1 MPHERHYRTG
11 VEPPLRTQSR
21 PPHLPHRGK
30 TCYPPAEPIAPQLGD
45 PCPECRR
52 NGANYGA
59 IACKD
64 EHFQQA
70 LAKHKL
76 DSENW
81 HKTWDEL
88 LPAASSPALG
98 DEPSDFEPELPA
110 GPIPMADHQVITFQS
125 ATHTGSIEWSKR
137 FERYEATAAPRD
149 WKKGKR
155 LPPQEAYS
163 AGTSAELKLKLREH
177 VAGVQFADEPEK
189 VGASV
194 EARDARPE
202 LPVAVSKTEPAT
214 PARRAYKLPKT
225 ADGDTLLVLPEIRNV
240 PPGIA
245 DEKRWVPW
253 DAKWDQGKKKF
264 NEPPRSC
271 HSGKQTGPIAKNIA
285 EFGTF
290 AQARAAAEKFNCSG
304 RGVCAAGRRRARG
317 NRFRPLHQ
325 RRPRHRPR
333 GVGLARKMVRRNLPG
348 DQPLGR
354 RHPRPVPRQDARR

>member
-1 MPHERHYRTG
+1 M
-11 VEPPLRTQSR
+11 
-21 PPHLPHRGK
+21 
-30 TCYPPAEPIAPQLGD
+30 
-45 PCPECRR
+45 PECRR

-155 LPPQEAYS
+155 LPPQGAYS

-194 EARDARPE
+194 EARDARPNCQWQF
-202 LPVAVSKTEPAT
+202 PNPS
-214 PARRAYKLPKT
+214 RR
-225 ADGDTLLVLPEIRNV
+225 
-240 PPGIA
+240 
-245 DEKRWVPW
+245 
-253 DAKWDQGKKKF
+253 
-264 NEPPRSC
+264 
-271 HSGKQTGPIAKNIA
+271 
-285 EFGTF
+285 
-290 AQARAAAEKFNCSG
+290 
-304 RGVCAAGRRRARG
+304 RRRAVPTDSRK
-317 NRFRPLHQ
+317 PLTVTRCWCCRNSRCSARDS
-325 RRPRHRPR
+325 RRKEM
-333 GVGLARKMVRRNLPG
+333 GAVGCQVGSGKEKI
-348 DQPLGR
+348 Q
-354 RHPRPVPRQDARR
+354 